1 MLLLGMRR
9 TILIHSL
16 LWLLYYVY
24 FIYYNHLLLLEESDV
39 PLRLA
44 DRVLYLFSLTGVFY
58 GTSLYLLPRFFR
70 KKKYLPFLMGSVVLF
85 GLYCVYQYIL
95 DWIIYPWLYTGAE
108 EIAFKPVHFLI
119 ANGYHFLPFYVYG
132 LGYWLARHA
141 LQREQEKRQLL
152 ERHQKMEMA
161 KRQLEEEALRTELSF
176 LRSQINPHFLYN
188 TLSYLYTKAYPVSE
202 ELAEGIAKLS
212 DIMRYALKEGVEQEV
227 PLPEEIEHLHN
238 FIALQQARF
247 SNRLQV
253 QFKVEGPLEEKKIL
267 PMVLISFVEN
277 AFKHGDLRQEAD
289 PLRICIAAREQQLAF
304 VVKNRKSNGSA
315 IPSTHIGNQ
324 NIQKRL
330 ALAYGERH
338 QLSIW
343 EDEQHYRCELIIHA

>member
-1 MLLLGMRR
+1 MF
-9 TILIHSL
+9 
-16 LWLLYYVY
+16 YV
-24 FIYYNHLLLLEESDV
+24 
-39 PLRLA
+39 
-44 DRVLYLFSLTGVFY
+44 
-58 GTSLYLLPRFFR
+58 TSLYLLPKLLRTKRYLFFAA
-70 KKKYLPFLMGSVVLF
+70 GSVALL
-85 GLYCVYQYIL
+85 GLYCLYQYVL
-95 DWIIYPWLYTGAE
+95 DWVIYPWLYPGAAE
-108 EIAFKPVHFLI
+108 LEFKPFYFLF
-119 ANGYHFLPFYVYG
+119 ANSFQFLPFYAYG
-132 LGYWLARHA
+132 LAYWLARHA

-152 ERHQKMEMA
+152 EQHQKMEIA
-161 KRQLEEEALRTELSF
+161 KRQLEEEALRTELAF

-212 DIMRYALKEGVEQEV
+212 DIMRYALKESIEQEV
-227 PLPEEIEHLHN
+227 PLLEELEHLHN

-253 QFKVEGPLEEKKIL
+253 QFKMEGQLEERKIL

-289 PLRICIAAREQQLAF
+289 PLRICIAAREQQLTF

>member
-1 MLLLGMRR
+1 M
-9 TILIHSL
+9 
-16 LWLLYYVY
+16 
-24 FIYYNHLLLLEESDV
+24 
-39 PLRLA
+39 
-44 DRVLYLFSLTGVFY
+44 
-58 GTSLYLLPRFFR
+58 
-70 KKKYLPFLMGSVVLF
+70 
-85 GLYCVYQYIL
+85 
-95 DWIIYPWLYTGAE
+95 
-108 EIAFKPVHFLI
+108 EI
-119 ANGYHFLPFYVYG
+119 
-132 LGYWLARHA
+132 
-141 LQREQEKRQLL
+141 
-152 ERHQKMEMA
+152 A

-212 DIMRYALKEGVEQEV
+212 DIMRYALKESIEQEV
-227 PLPEEIEHLHN
+227 PLLEEIEHLHN

-247 SNRLQV
+247 SNCLQV
-253 QFKVEGPLEEKKIL
+253 QFKVEGHLEEKKIL

-289 PLRICIAAREQQLAF
+289 PLRICVAAREQQLAF

-330 ALAYGERH
+330 ALAYAERH